1 MKESKGAA
9 LLLQDLPCFSFNPIQ
24 CCFFYEKRKKLR
36 EGTSLLHFSGV
47 L

>member
-24 CCFFYEKRKKLR
+24 WGFFMKKEKNR
-36 EGTSLLHFSGV
+36 EGTPLLLFSGV